1 MVREAYRTRLSR
13 MTSRTISRRALIDTA
28 LMTGITLGD
37 TVRPEQWKIRHRM
50 VKGASRPGLLRV
62 ARATFGQAAI
72 VRIILAMA
80 KLAIIIQSG

>member
-1 MVREAYRTRLSR
+1 
-13 MTSRTISRRALIDTA
+13 
-28 LMTGITLGD
+28 
-37 TVRPEQWKIRHRM
+37 M

-62 ARATFGQAAI
+62 ARGTFGQAAI